1 MDNLIFCLNATVP
14 IFVLIILGKLLQ
26 RWHFFSP
33 ATMKDMDNLVFK
45 LLLPISLFR
54 SISSNSIAE
63 QFDLRFF
70 LFCFCATLLS
80 FFVIWAGASLLLPEK
95 AMVGAFTQ
103 GAFRGSQAI
112 LGMAFMMNLYSNAG
126 LVPLMIL
133 ASVPLF
139 NIFSVV
145 ALTLSAA
152 GPSQKK
158 GLAGRTLHGVVTNPI
173 ILGILIALPFSFLQV
188 EFPAMVAKTLDALAN
203 CATPLALLSIG
214 ASFEGAKAFKK
225 IVPTSAASFI
235 KLVGLPIVFLPV
247 AVWMGFR
254 GQALVTILIM
264 LGTPAPPAGYVMA
277 KKLHGDAE
285 LASSIVVVTTAF
297 SAVTLT
303 VLLYIVRVL
312 GLV

>member
-112 LGMAFMMNLYSNAG
+112 LGMAFMMNLYGNAG

-152 GPSQKK
+152 EPSQK
-158 GLAGRTLHGVVTNPI
+158 
-173 ILGILIALPFSFLQV
+173 
-188 EFPAMVAKTLDALAN
+188 
-203 CATPLALLSIG
+203 
-214 ASFEGAKAFKK
+214 
-225 IVPTSAASFI
+225 
-235 KLVGLPIVFLPV
+235 
-247 AVWMGFR
+247 
-254 GQALVTILIM
+254 
-264 LGTPAPPAGYVMA
+264 
-277 KKLHGDAE
+277 
-285 LASSIVVVTTAF
+285 
-297 SAVTLT
+297 
-303 VLLYIVRVL
+303 
-312 GLV
+312 

>member
-1 MDNLIFCLNATVP
+1 
-14 IFVLIILGKLLQ
+14 
-26 RWHFFSP
+26 
-33 ATMKDMDNLVFK
+33 
-45 LLLPISLFR
+45 
-54 SISSNSIAE
+54 
-63 QFDLRFF
+63 
-70 LFCFCATLLS
+70 
-80 FFVIWAGASLLLPEK
+80 
-95 AMVGAFTQ
+95 
-103 GAFRGSQAI
+103 
-112 LGMAFMMNLYSNAG
+112 
-126 LVPLMIL
+126 MIL

-152 GPSQKK
+152 EPSQKK

-188 EFPAMVAKTLDALAN
+188 EFPAMVVKTLDALAN

-214 ASFEGAKAFKK
+214 ASFEGAKALKK

-235 KLVGLPIVFLPV
+235 KLVGLPVVFLPV

-285 LASSIVVVTTAF
+285 LASSIVVMTTAF

-303 VLLYIVRVL
+303 MLLATSLRVL